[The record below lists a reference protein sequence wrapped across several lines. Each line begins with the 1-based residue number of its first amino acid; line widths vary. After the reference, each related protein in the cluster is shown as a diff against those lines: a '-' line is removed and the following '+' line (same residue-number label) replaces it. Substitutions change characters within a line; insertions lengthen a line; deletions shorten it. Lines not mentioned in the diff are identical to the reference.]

1 MIYVVG
7 SSFNSLAA
15 ANAFVNKGLDVT
27 ILDVGKKPSLQN
39 KQIIK
44 DLLKKN
50 DIYKVIKFINS
61 IARKNAKNYPK
72 IKMNKTNFG
81 SHFYREK
88 LINDIVE
95 QQLETETSLSYA
107 LGGFSNI
114 WGAAC
119 LPILKEEMKSW
130 PIKYEDLS
138 EHFDEVSK
146 LLNVNGENDD
156 LNNFFNFK
164 NYQAYEHGLSSQSKE
179 LLKQLNFKREDL
191 KKSGIHFGRSKLAI
205 NNSNNGYKGC
215 VECGLCFHGCPH
227 DIIFNTSDLFKDFI
241 KNKKINYI
249 PNIKVKSFDEL
260 NNEVTIYAENMEIN
274 KMVEFKAEYLFLGS
288 GSISTMKILMDTL
301 KIKKDITL
309 ASKDQYVA
317 PIYLKFK
324 SKLDYN
330 QNYNTLSEIF
340 IEVNDNKICENNVH
354 IQIYPFSDII
364 LSFLPFFKKFF
375 SKYFN
380 FIFRRLMIAQIL
392 IPSKFSP
399 LINVTLS
406 EKNSLILKSQNNK
419 TSSEIIKK
427 VIKKINQKK
436 SLGFSILNKLMIR
449 LSIGG
454 SQHLGSS
461 FKMSNEPKVSETDIY
476 GRPLGFKNVHIIDST
491 ILPSLPTATIV
502 FASMSNSLRIAKA
515 VISKILSEKN

>member
-1 MIYVVG
+1 M
-7 SSFNSLAA
+7 
-15 ANAFVNKGLDVT
+15 
-27 ILDVGKKPSLQN
+27 
-39 KQIIK
+39 
-44 DLLKKN
+44 KN
-50 DIYKVIKFINS
+50 
-61 IARKNAKNYPK
+61 
-72 IKMNKTNFG
+72 
-81 SHFYREK
+81 
-88 LINDIVE
+88 
-95 QQLETETSLSYA
+95 
-107 LGGFSNI
+107 
-114 WGAAC
+114 
-119 LPILKEEMKSW
+119 W
-130 PIKYEDLS
+130 PINYEDLS
-138 EHFDEVSK
+138 KHFDEVSK
-146 LLNVNGENDD
+146 LLNINGENDD

-164 NYQAYEHGLSSQSKE
+164 NYQAYEHGLSSQSKG
-179 LLKQLNFKREDL
+179 LLEQLNLKREDL
-191 KKSGIHFGRSKLAI
+191 KKSGIYFGRSKLAI

-227 DIIFNTSDLFKDFI
+227 DLIFNTIDLFNDFI

-260 NNEVTIYAENMEIN
+260 NNEVTIYAENLEIN
-274 KMVEFKAEYLFLGS
+274 KMVEFKGKYLFLGS

-301 KIKKDITL
+301 KIKKNITL

-324 SKLDYN
+324 SELDYK

-340 IEVNDNKICENNVH
+340 IEVNDNEICENNVH

-406 EKNSLILKSQNNK
+406 EKNSLILKSQKNK
-419 TSSEIIKK
+419 TSSKIIKNL
-427 VIKKINQKK
+427 IKKINQKK
-436 SLGFSILNKLMIR
+436 SLGFRILNNLMIK

-454 SQHLGSS
+454 NQHLGSS
-461 FKMSNEPKVSETDIY
+461 FKMNRDPKIFETDIY
-476 GRPLGFKNVHIIDST
+476 GRPFGFKNVHVIDAT
-491 ILPSLPTATIV
+491 VLPSLPTATIV
-502 FASMSNSLRIAKA
+502 FASMSNSLRIAKK
-515 VISKILSEKN
+515 VIKKILDNQN